1 LIFTFK
7 LIIFTFLFKEM
18 VMSENLVTLTTLT
31 YMRAQLLCASLE
43 SKGIDCFIVSTGKVT
58 ESQAVTLKVN
68 QADFNKSKIIFE
80 KFKETYGKEKKE
92 AVDYMR
98 SARRILVPVDFT
110 QHSENAAVY
119 ALQIAETLKAEIK
132 LLYAYLD
139 PMGTPQT
146 YLESYAYQLNLDS
159 VIKEVEEESERSLLA
174 IVKRL
179 NVIMKKHKL
188 QNIDISY
195 EMCKGG
201 AVNAILNEIENF
213 KPGMIIIGTRG
224 SKLEGLRSF
233 GSITSSLI
241 SKVDIPMLTIPK
253 DFDAYRFKAPKKV
266 LFATNFEQTDVQA
279 LQKLVT
285 FVRPFN
291 SKIFC
296 VHAAL
301 NEIEENEEVQ
311 MQKIKKMMAEST
323 DNYDIEYGI
332 LETVDIQQGLED
344 FISERKIDVIALT
357 RYNHNYLI
365 RLFKPSLTKKF
376 LFQSNKP
383 LFIFQART

>member
-1 LIFTFK
+1 
-7 LIIFTFLFKEM
+7 M
-18 VMSENLVTLTTLT
+18 PENLVTLTTLT
-31 YMRAQLLCASLE
+31 YMRSQLLCALLE
-43 SKGIDCFIVSTGKVT
+43 SKGIECFIVSTGKAT
-58 ESQAVTLKVN
+58 ENPSVIVQVKEQDLDT
-68 QADFNKSKIIFE
+68 SKEIFIE
-80 KFKETYGKEKKE
+80 FKETYGKDKEE

-98 SARRILVPVDFT
+98 SVRRILVPVDFT
-110 QHSENAAVY
+110 AHSENAAVY
-119 ALQIAETLKAEIK
+119 ALQLAETLKAEIK

-159 VIKEVEEESERSLLA
+159 VIREVEEETERSLLA

-179 NVIMKKHKL
+179 KEIMNTRNLK
-188 QNIDISY
+188 NIDISY
-195 EMCKGG
+195 EMSKGG

-233 GSITSSLI
+233 GSVTSSLI
-241 SKVDIPMLTIPK
+241 SKVNIPMLTVPK
-253 DFDAYRFKAPKKV
+253 DFDAYDFKAPKKV
-266 LFATNFEQTDVQA
+266 LFATNFEHTDGLA
-279 LQKLVT
+279 LQRLVT
-285 FVRPFN
+285 FVRPFK

-301 NEIEENEEVQ
+301 NEAAADEEEK
-311 MQKIKKMMAEST
+311 MQQIKKMLAIST
-323 DNYDIEYGI
+323 NNYNIEYGL

-344 FISERKIDVIALT
+344 FISERKIDVVALT
-357 RYNHNYLI
+357 RYNQSFLV

-383 LFIFQART
+383 LLIFQART